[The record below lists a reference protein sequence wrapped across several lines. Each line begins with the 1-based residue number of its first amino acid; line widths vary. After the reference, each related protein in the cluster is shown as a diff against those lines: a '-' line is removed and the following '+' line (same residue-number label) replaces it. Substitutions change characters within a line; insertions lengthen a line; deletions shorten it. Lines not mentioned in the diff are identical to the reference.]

1 MFFHLCSNPRRGKW
15 IGWMKDW
22 KPKRLT
28 RISYKQY
35 IMKAA
40 SLLEHK
46 EFFLVFVITRH
57 Q

>member
-1 MFFHLCSNPRRGKW
+1 
-15 IGWMKDW
+15 MKAR

-46 EFFLVFVITRH
+46 CFFLVFVSEHGKHGRN
-57 Q
+57 